1 MSSKPTPSQ
10 GELYVIA
17 APSGTGKT
25 SLLRAL
31 LARLDHLAL
40 SVSDTTRPPR
50 DGEIDGEQYHFI
62 DVAAFRSGIEQDRY
76 LEYAEVFGNFYGTAR
91 SRVEALWAKGRSV
104 LLEIDVQGA
113 AQIARQY
120 PEACSIFILP
130 PSMAVLA
137 KRLRNRGSDA
147 DDVILRRLG
156 EARGEIEACRDFSW
170 MVVNDDFDTALA
182 ELIAIVTA
190 WPLRRSRQN
199 EHVQSLLDDEPVG
212 STIHGYL

>member
-1 MSSKPTPSQ
+1 MSSSGPSNG

-31 LARLDHLAL
+31 LARHDHLAL

-50 DGEIDGEQYHFI
+50 LGEIDGEQYHFI
-62 DVAAFRSGIEQDRY
+62 DVETFRQGIEQGRY
-76 LEYAEVFGNFYGTAR
+76 LEHAEVFGHYYGTDR
-91 SRVEALWAKGRSV
+91 GRVEALWAAGRSV

-113 AQIARQY
+113 AQVARHF

-137 KRLRNRGSDA
+137 ERLRNRRSDTEE
-147 DDVILRRLG
+147 VIRRRLG
-156 EARGEIEACRDFSW
+156 EARREIEACRDFSW
-170 MVVNDDFDTALA
+170 MVVNDDFDAALG
-182 ELIAIVTA
+182 ELMAIVAA
-190 WPLRRSRQN
+190 WPQRRSRQN
-199 EHVQSLLDDEPVG
+199 AHVQCLLDEVAG
-212 STIHGYL
+212 GITIDGYP